1 MHAELDEIIPEPAKH
16 AAADLPGG
24 IERRDQIGK
33 DALEISRGEDCASK
47 NSIFEAILSIEP
59 CWRSLGDTT
68 RALRNPDKTGT
79 NQLACYA
86 NATTRSY
93 HPSTSLCRLRQK
105 SKRS

>member
-16 AAADLPGG
+16 AATDLPGG

-59 CWRSLGDTT
+59 CWRSLGESNPCFRRE
-68 RALRNPDKTGT
+68 RA
-79 NQLACYA
+79 
-86 NATTRSY
+86 
-93 HPSTSLCRLRQK
+93 TS
-105 SKRS
+105 